1 MDLLMITGS
10 LFMGAFAAQSIYQ
23 TEHEYDKYREKYKDY
38 PEKLLYLLSRQ
49 RRDGTIDETVVD
61 EDMRPQQ
68 YPYLDG
74 GVYYGNIDPC
84 HAVGVEDIYHEPH
97 SLNGYTKETVINNGT
112 RYVSRGVNP
121 HRYKKKK
128 HHHH

>member
-1 MDLLMITGS
+1 MITGS
-10 LFMGAFAAQSIYQ
+10 LFMGAFAAQSIYR
-23 TEHEYDKYREKYKDY
+23 TEHEYDKYREKYKDH

-74 GVYYGNIDPC
+74 GVYYGNTDPC
-84 HAVGVEDIYHEPH
+84 HAVGVEAIYHEPY
-97 SLNGYTKETVINNGT
+97 SLNGYTKETVINNGS

-128 HHHH
+128 HHH